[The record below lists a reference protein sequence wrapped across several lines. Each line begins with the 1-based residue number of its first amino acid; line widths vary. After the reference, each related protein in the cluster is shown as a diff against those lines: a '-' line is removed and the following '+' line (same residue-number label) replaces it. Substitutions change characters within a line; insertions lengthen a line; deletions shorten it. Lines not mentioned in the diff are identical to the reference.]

1 MSIPLD
7 VTTLS
12 FMSLLIFSL
21 MSALLLLMWLG
32 DRKETALLFWIG
44 GYLLV
49 SLGLI
54 GLLLRGAIPDFVS
67 IVLANTVIVTG
78 LVLAGWGNQ
87 YFFRQKPY
95 YGLGAALIAV
105 TAFGLTV
112 FAGPGEENFLIR
124 VIVVSTALTLI
135 SLACALSLARRLPPS
150 MWPAQ
155 GLAILSFLA
164 LAVFYGL
171 RLYFALRHSMPQ
183 GLFASGHLSILTYLL
198 PTASSV
204 LTAFAWILLVNQRLR
219 LRLLETHQIDQRTG
233 ALSRDSLAE
242 TGDAEISRCRRHGN
256 MLSVLMLDIDHFRRI
271 NERHGHAS
279 GNAWL
284 RHLVTVTRGVLRQE
298 DRIGRLAGDEF
309 CVILPQTDP
318 HGAALLAE
326 RIRLAIE
333 NTPLPLGR
341 PTMPGNSGTIVP
353 ATVSIGVAALEP
365 NDIAP
370 DWERLTAAA
379 DMALHDAKRLGRNQ
393 VAISTP
399 ETALRLSTNF

>member
-1 MSIPLD
+1 MSITLD

-12 FMSLLIFSL
+12 VMSLLIFSL
-21 MSALLLLMWLG
+21 MSALLMMMWLG
-32 DRKETALLFWIG
+32 DRKETAPLYWIG

-49 SLGLI
+49 SLGLV
-54 GLLLRGAIPDFVS
+54 GLLLRGVIPDIAS
-67 IVLANTVIVTG
+67 IVGANTAFI
-78 LVLAGWGNQ
+78 AGYLLTWWGNLSFTGQ
-87 YFFRQKPY
+87 RPPY
-95 YGLGAALIAV
+95 TLGAAAIAA
-105 TAFGLTV
+105 TSLGLL
-112 FAGPGEENFLIR
+112 FFIGPGEENFLSR
-124 VIVVSTALTLI
+124 VIITSGLLALI
-135 SLACALSLARRLPPS
+135 SLLAAIALMRRLPPS
-150 MWPAQ
+150 MWLPR
-155 GLAILSFLA
+155 GLAITSYLILGAFYTLRLFLA
-164 LAVFYGL
+164 W
-171 RLYFALRHSMPQ
+171 RHAIPQ
-183 GLFASGHLSILTYLL
+183 GLMANGSLAILTFLL

-204 LTAFAWILLVNQRLR
+204 LTGFAWILLVNQRLR

-256 MLSVLMLDIDHFRRI
+256 MLSVLLLDIDHFRRI
-271 NERHGHAS
+271 NERHGHAA

-333 NTPLPLGR
+333 NTPLRLGK
-341 PTMPGNSGTIVP
+341 PGLPGNPGNIVP
-353 ATVSIGVAALEP
+353 ASVSIGVAALEP

-379 DMALHDAKRLGRNQ
+379 DMALHDAKRLGRNR

-399 ETALRLSTNF
+399 ETALRLSTRF